1 MAIFTSGEIKASLGC
16 MRPSLKA
23 GKEKLSPFEQVS
35 WHPSGFSTFTAMKK
49 DARASVA
56 VCTSQRRGQV

>member
-1 MAIFTSGEIKASLGC
+1 MAIFTNGEIKASLGC

-35 WHPSGFSTFTAMKK
+35 CHLPGFSTFAAMQK
-49 DARASVA
+49 DTRASVA
-56 VCTSQRRGQV
+56 VCMSQRSQV